1 MTRRKGE
8 YSKSRLDR
16 EFPHQVIVPADRCT
30 GSNSAVIESLC
41 RNLTLGPGHHSLFHL
56 DRWHL
61 VYCFAGAAHADLFRE
76 TFGGE
81 KFDPKAR
88 GRGRNWHL
96 LRKCRPLAG
105 LEMPIPR

>member
-30 GSNSAVIESLC
+30 GANSAVIDSLC
-41 RNLTLGPGHHSLFHL
+41 RNLTLGPRHHSIFHQ

-61 VYCFAGAAHADLFRE
+61 VYCFADTAHANYSGRHSAARYSIPKLAGAA
-76 TFGGE
+76 
-81 KFDPKAR
+81 
-88 GRGRNWHL
+88 
-96 LRKCRPLAG
+96 
-105 LEMPIPR
+105 